1 VAERIGRYAGR
12 WRRLRRLGGTGA
24 ADLRSAHIDSL
35 ELLEL
40 IQLESSLPVA
50 VIYDLGANIGTWT
63 ALARAVFPSAQ
74 VHAFEPLPDHTTKFR
89 QRFGS
94 KPGVTLHQVA
104 LGAQSGEA
112 EMDVTT
118 YSDAASLLPL
128 AKASQQYFGLSQGSR
143 VRVPV
148 TRLDDWRAAN
158 GIPPPDVI
166 KLDLQGY
173 EIEALRGALGTL
185 SHVRYVISE
194 VSFAEFYVGQPLFT
208 DVVRFLA
215 EQGLFLHALG
225 YNTPLGA
232 PLIQNDLLFSRRRS
246 AL

>member
-1 VAERIGRYAGR
+1 
-12 WRRLRRLGGTGA
+12 
-24 ADLRSAHIDSL
+24 
-35 ELLEL
+35 
-40 IQLESSLPVA
+40 
-50 VIYDLGANIGTWT
+50 
-63 ALARAVFPSAQ
+63 
-74 VHAFEPLPDHTTKFR
+74 
-89 QRFGS
+89 
-94 KPGVTLHQVA
+94 
-104 LGAQSGEA
+104 
-112 EMDVTT
+112 
-118 YSDAASLLPL
+118 
-128 AKASQQYFGLSQGSR
+128 
-143 VRVPV
+143 
-148 TRLDDWRAAN
+148 
-158 GIPPPDVI
+158 VI